1 MSLFGMK
8 YTDHNELR
16 NTWFMPL
23 RLVVFLVVFGS
34 IVVSFR
40 NHFDLYIPFV
50 AYSLITLL
58 FLASMSF
65 GRKLSLSGLTSPLI
79 ALQLVSEL
87 ILESFIVYNSGN
99 LSSPFSGLFI
109 LTIVSAALAYR
120 LVGTLLIATVA
131 AMSFAAAV
139 WFGAGAELT
148 KTFSLESVRSLYV
161 SNDDVFYTIFIH
173 LCIFYLS
180 AFISGYL
187 AERIRVKDR
196 ELLNAS
202 ESLKR
207 VRLETD
213 EILKHLNSGL
223 ITLDNY
229 GRIVYFNRS
238 AEKITGFRE
247 SDIKGRG
254 CLEVFQKRM
263 PQFAEKILSVLK
275 SSEHD
280 IRSEITMTTDSGNS
294 VPIGMSTSILGDVDT
309 GIRGVVTVFQDLT
322 LAKEVEQKIRRADR
336 LAAVGELASAIAHE
350 IRNPLAAIS
359 GSVEIL
365 KENISMEGE
374 NERLMT
380 LMLKESARLNNILG
394 EFLEYARVKR
404 PTFAKVEINHL
415 VLEVFDIARHH
426 NSYHK
431 NISLEH
437 NSENT
442 TEYISGDEEMFKQF
456 LLNLV
461 VNSVQAIG
469 ENRGRVVVEVGSH
482 TDITPT
488 RTQDT
493 YSDFEW
499 VKMTITDDGP
509 GFPIDQRDRVF
520 EPFFSTKKDG
530 TGLGLSI
537 VRRIVESLGGLIEV
551 ESTAHSGT
559 IFTIYLRRFI
569 EGLPQPG
576 TDPDIRN
583 KAMAAVIPVHDLT
596 PTEH

>member
-1 MSLFGMK
+1 MK
-8 YTDHNELR
+8 YTDHSELR

-34 IVVSFR
+34 IIVSFR
-40 NHFDLYIPFV
+40 NHFGLYVPFV

-65 GRKLSLSGLTSPLI
+65 RRRLVLSRLTGQLI
-79 ALQLVSEL
+79 ALQLISEL
-87 ILESFIVYNSGN
+87 VLEAFIVRNSGS
-99 LSSPFSGLFI
+99 LSSPFSGLFV

-131 AMSFAAAV
+131 SMAFAVAV
-139 WFGAGAELT
+139 WLGAGAELAEAL
-148 KTFSLESVRSLYV
+148 SLGSVRSLYV
-161 SNDDVFYTIFIH
+161 LNDDIFYTIFIH

-187 AERIRVKDR
+187 AERIRAKDR
-196 ELLNAS
+196 ELFNAS

-229 GRIVYFNRS
+229 GRIVYFNRA

-247 SDIKGRG
+247 VEIKGKS
-254 CLEVFQKRM
+254 CLEVFQGTM
-263 PQFAEKILSVLK
+263 PQFAEKILAVLK

-280 IRSEITMTTDSGNS
+280 IRSEISMMKEDGET
-294 VPIGMSTSILGDVDT
+294 VPIGMSTSILGESDT
-309 GIRGVVTVFQDLT
+309 GVRGVVTVFQDLT
-322 LAKEVEQKIRRADR
+322 LAKKVEDKMRRADR

-359 GSVEIL
+359 GSVEVL
-365 KENISMEGE
+365 KDSIPTEGE
-374 NERLMT
+374 NERLMN

-404 PTFAKVEINHL
+404 PTFAKVEVNHL
-415 VLEVFDIARHH
+415 VLEIFDIVRHH
-426 NSYHK
+426 SSYNK
-431 NISLEH
+431 SISLEH
-437 NSENT
+437 HSEST

-461 VNSVQAIG
+461 VNAVQAIG
-469 ENRGRVVVEVGSH
+469 DNKGRVVVEVGSSTVVSH
-482 TDITPT
+482 KSDGG
-488 RTQDT
+488 RF
-493 YSDFEW
+493 SDFEW
-499 VKMTITDDGP
+499 VKLTVSDNGP
-509 GFPIDQRDRVF
+509 GFPPDQHDRVF

-537 VRRIVESLGGLIEV
+537 VRRIVESLGGYIEV
-551 ESTAHSGT
+551 ESSAHSGT
-559 IFTIYLRRFI
+559 TFTIYLRRFI

-576 TDPDIRN
+576 TDPDIRK
-583 KAMAAVIPVHDLT
+583 KAMAATIPVHDLT
-596 PTEH
+596 PAEH

>member
-1 MSLFGMK
+1 MK
-8 YTDHNELR
+8 YTDHSELR

-34 IVVSFR
+34 IIVSFR

-65 GRKLSLSGLTSPLI
+65 RRRLLLSRLTGQFI
-79 ALQLVSEL
+79 ALQLISEL
-87 ILESFIVYNSGN
+87 VLEAFIVRNSGN
-99 LSSPFSGLFI
+99 LSSPFSGLFV

-131 AMSFAAAV
+131 SMAFAVAV
-139 WFGAGAELT
+139 WLGSGAELAEAL
-148 KTFSLESVRSLYV
+148 SLDSVRSLYV

-187 AERIRVKDR
+187 AERIRAKDR
-196 ELLNAS
+196 ELFNAS

-229 GRIVYFNRS
+229 GRIVYFNRA

-247 SDIKGRG
+247 TEIKGKN
-254 CLEVFQKRM
+254 CLEVFQRSM
-263 PQFAEKILSVLK
+263 PQFAEKILAVLK

-280 IRSEITMTTDSGNS
+280 IRSEISMMKEDGET
-294 VPIGMSTSILGDVDT
+294 VPIGMSTSILGESDT
-309 GIRGVVTVFQDLT
+309 GVRGVVTVFQDLT
-322 LAKEVEQKIRRADR
+322 LAKKVEDKMRRADR

-359 GSVEIL
+359 GSVEVL
-365 KENISMEGE
+365 KDNIPTEGE
-374 NERLMT
+374 NERLMN

-415 VLEVFDIARHH
+415 VLEIFDIVRHH
-426 NSYHK
+426 SSYDK
-431 NISLEH
+431 SISLEH
-437 NSENT
+437 QSEST

-461 VNSVQAIG
+461 VNAVQAIG
-469 ENRGRVVVEVGSH
+469 DNRGRVVVQVGSNSVVSH
-482 TDITPT
+482 KSDGG
-488 RTQDT
+488 RF
-493 YSDFEW
+493 SDFEW
-499 VKMTITDDGP
+499 VKLTVSDNGP
-509 GFPIDQRDRVF
+509 GFPPDQHDRVF

-537 VRRIVESLGGLIEV
+537 VRRIVESLGGYIEV
-551 ESTAHSGT
+551 ESSAHSGT

-569 EGLPQPG
+569 EGLPHPG
-576 TDPDIRN
+576 TDPDIRK

-596 PTEH
+596 PAEH